1 MTMHP
6 NIVADLAASGLVPE
20 DINASAAGPPEL
32 AAVHIT
38 STNVHGYKVPYYNLE
53 GQPLPFYRL
62 RLFDHHPKY
71 KQPKNSENYV
81 YFPPD
86 LLNVLGKMM
95 VAKDPPYFLILTE
108 GEKKAAAAVK
118 AGIPAI
124 AFTGVDSWR
133 TKTFTVPDDSKMETS
148 IFGKTKQVRIRLP
161 STDIDFVENL
171 TLAVGMKELI
181 DLLIRR
187 NLNAIIVY
195 DTDVVEGKGGI
206 KSQVQRAAATLGYE
220 LRFRGIPITH
230 IRQLVLPNKGTKLEK
245 VGLDDFLV
253 SSGPKALRSL
263 IAETLAA
270 PLAFP
275 RHPSPRTYINQ
286 RLNRRLS
293 RKESQNVSL
302 AILTELDSRG
312 QRLTCKG
319 TNTPYYFD
327 RTTKRLMPAVL
338 LKQREDPMHE
348 TPFGHFL
355 YREFNLSAADT
366 RILHWLASQF
376 TGELPIQSVDPRRVL
391 SVPDGK
397 HEVAIQIGDGEFAL
411 VTANPKEPLQIL
423 DNGSKGLL
431 FEFDQVE
438 PIDGGKLLKEFTKQL
453 ESTST
458 KPLVPWWHDVL
469 GTVRLTESNLWSEPS
484 ETERPY
490 RSRILATCLFYLSPW
505 LNRWQG
511 TQLPIELMIGEA
523 GSGKSSLYIL
533 RQNII
538 TGRPYLRNAPS
549 DLRDWYASVIHS
561 GGINVIDNVQF
572 VNKDLRQRLSDELC
586 RITTEPYPHVEMR
599 RLYTTAGQLNIPVRV
614 TFAMTAI
621 QQPFFNADLIQR
633 AAIFELE
640 QITEGIDGS
649 WVDHQIERFGGRTK
663 WLAHHLVVLHKFLK
677 AVVHDGAWDL
687 EYQASHRLVNYEQ
700 CLLVMGDVL
709 GLDVDWM
716 PEVLSSAAQ
725 VNLTQADW
733 TMEGLKVFVSDI
745 KEERSKDKGKDKGIG
760 KGKTNSTKIKV
771 TATDITD
778 WAQSNDEYKENDV
791 LTGTRRIGKYIQA
804 HKSTVRRITGI
815 QIGPL
820 YGNRRQ
826 YILGDPQR

>member
-1 MTMHP
+1 MDP
-6 NIVADLAASGLVPE
+6 DILADLATSGLIPE
-20 DINASAAGPPEL
+20 DINAQAAGPPEL
-32 AAVHIT
+32 AAVKV
-38 STNVHGYKVPYYNLE
+38 SSSNARGYKIPYYTLE
-53 GQPLPFYRL
+53 GQPLPFYRVK
-62 RLFDHHPKY
+62 LFDQHPKY
-71 KQPKNSENYV
+71 KQPRNSENYV
-81 YFPPD
+81 YYPPD
-86 LLNVLGKMM
+86 LLGALGEMM
-95 VAKDPPYFLILTE
+95 VARDPPYFLLLTE

-118 AGIPAI
+118 VGIPAI
-124 AFTGVDSWR
+124 AFSGVDSWR
-133 TKTFTVPDDSKMETS
+133 TKTFTVPDESKMETS

-171 TLAVGMKELI
+171 TLAQGMKELI

-187 NLNAIIVY
+187 DLNAIIVY
-195 DTDVVEGKGGI
+195 DTDATTDKGGV

-220 LRFRGIPITH
+220 LRFRGVPFTH
-230 IRQLVLPNKGTKLEK
+230 IRQLILPNDGIKLEK

-253 SSGPKALRSL
+253 AKGKDTLQKL
-263 IAETLAA
+263 IDQTLAV
-270 PLAFP
+270 PSAFP
-275 RHPSPRTYINQ
+275 RHPSPRTYVNQ

-302 AILTELDSRG
+302 AILTELDCRG
-312 QRLTCKG
+312 QRLNCKG

-327 RTTKRLMPAVL
+327 RITKRLMPAVL

-366 RILHWLASQF
+366 RVLHWLASQF

-391 SVPDGK
+391 SVPDGSD
-397 HEVAIQIGDGEFAL
+397 EVAVQIGDGQFAL
-411 VTANPKEPLQIL
+411 VTANSKESESLQVL

-438 PIDGGKLLKEFTKQL
+438 SMDGDELLSEFRKQKREKVL
-453 ESTST
+453 
-458 KPLVPWWHDVL
+458 KPWWYDVL
-469 GTVRLTESNLWSEPS
+469 GTVRLTESNLWAGQPEKQGSE
-484 ETERPY
+484 
-490 RSRILATCLFYLSPW
+490 RSRILATLLFYLSPW
-505 LNRWQG
+505 LNRWRG

-538 TGRPYLRNAPS
+538 TGRPYLRNAPA
-549 DLRDWYASVIHS
+549 DLKDWYSSVIHS

-586 RITTEPYPHVEMR
+586 RITTEPYPHIEMR
-599 RLYTTAGQLNIPVRV
+599 KLYTTATQIQIPVRV
-614 TFAMTAI
+614 NFAMTAI

-633 AAIFELE
+633 AAIFELS

-649 WVDHQIERFGGRTK
+649 WVDHQIERYGGRTR
-663 WLAHHLVVLHKFLK
+663 WLAHHLVVLHKFLH
-677 AVVHDGAWDL
+677 AVVHSGAWDH

-709 GLDVDWM
+709 GLDVDWI
-716 PEVLSSAAQ
+716 PEVLNTAAQ
-725 VNLTQADW
+725 TNLTEADW
-733 TMEGLKVFVSDI
+733 TMEGLKVFADEMRKERANASRVQVTASDI
-745 KEERSKDKGKDKGIG
+745 
-760 KGKTNSTKIKV
+760 
-771 TATDITD
+771 AQ
-778 WAQSNDEYKENDV
+778 WASENDEYSDNNM
-791 LTGTRRIGKYIQA
+791 LTNTRRIGRYIQA
-804 HKSTVRRITGI
+804 HKSTVKRITGI
-815 QIGPL
+815 HLGGL

-826 YILGDPQR
+826 YIIGDAR

>member
-1 MTMHP
+1 M
-6 NIVADLAASGLVPE
+6 NVRE
-20 DINASAAGPPEL
+20 AGAPEL
-32 AAVHIT
+32 AAIHVT
-38 STNVHGYKVPYYNLE
+38 SSNAHGYVIPYYTLE

-62 RLFDHHPKY
+62 RLFDYHPKY

-81 YFPPD
+81 YFPPN
-86 LLNVLGKMM
+86 LLDVLGRMM
-95 VAKDPPYFLILTE
+95 VAREPPHFILLTE

-133 TKTFTVPDDSKMETS
+133 TKTFTVPDESKLETS
-148 IFGKTKQVRIRLP
+148 IFGKTKQIRIKLP

-171 TLAVGMKELI
+171 TLAVGVKELI

-187 NLNAIIVY
+187 DLHAIIVY
-195 DTDVVEGKGGI
+195 DTDIGAKGV

-220 LRFRGIPITH
+220 LRFRGVPFDH
-230 IRQLVLPNKGTKLEK
+230 IRQLVLPAKGKLEK
-245 VGLDDFLV
+245 VGLDDYLLV
-253 SSGPKALRSL
+253 KGAKKLGEL
-263 IAETLAA
+263 IDQTLAA
-270 PLAFP
+270 PIAFP

-286 RLNRRLS
+286 RLNRRLT

-327 RTTKRLMPAVL
+327 KITKRLMPAIL

-376 TGELPIQSVDPRRVL
+376 TGEHPIHTVDPRRVL

-397 HEVAIQIGDGEFAL
+397 DEVATQIGDGQFAL
-411 VTANPKEPLQIL
+411 VTASKKKPMQIL

-438 PIDGGKLLKEFTKQL
+438 PIDGAKLAAEFSKQL
-453 ESTST
+453 N
-458 KPLVPWWHDVL
+458 KPLVPWWYDVL
-469 GTVRLTESNLWSEPS
+469 GTVHLTESNLWAEPS
-484 ETERPY
+484 AEQKPD
-490 RSRILATCLFYLSPW
+490 RSRMLATALFYLSPW

-549 DLRDWYASVIHS
+549 DLKDWYASVIHS

-633 AAIFELE
+633 AAIFELD

-649 WVDHQIERFGGRTK
+649 WVEHQIERFGGRIK
-663 WLAHHLVVLHKFLK
+663 WLAHHLVVLHKFLH
-677 AVVHDGAWDL
+677 AVVYGGAWDH
-687 EYQASHRLVNYEQ
+687 EYKAGHRLVNYEQ

-709 GLDVDWM
+709 GLDVDWI
-716 PEVLSSAAQ
+716 PEVLNSAAQ
-725 VNLTQADW
+725 TNLTQADW
-733 TMEGLKVFVSDI
+733 TMEGLKVFAGDI
-745 KEERSKDKGKDKGIG
+745 KKER
-760 KGKTNSTKIKV
+760 GKTSSGKIKV
-771 TATDITD
+771 TASVIAD
-778 WAQSNDEYKENDV
+778 WAKDTDEYKENEM

-804 HKSTVRRITGI
+804 HKSTVKRITGI
-815 QIGPL
+815 SIGPL

-826 YILGDPQR
+826 YIIGDPQR